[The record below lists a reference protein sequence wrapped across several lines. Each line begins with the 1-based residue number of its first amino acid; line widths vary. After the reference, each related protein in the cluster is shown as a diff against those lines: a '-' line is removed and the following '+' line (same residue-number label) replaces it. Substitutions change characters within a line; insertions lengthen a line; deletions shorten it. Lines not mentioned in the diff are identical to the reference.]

1 MEDINLTNLTSEQR
15 DSLMKQ
21 LAAQQQQEK
30 QKKEEEKRAYKELAN
45 ETVETSF
52 VYLSDTSKKLKEVKK
67 MVFDNFKSVLDL
79 KKDLFNIEGNQA
91 SHTFTSTDGKK
102 RITIGYRTNDN
113 YDDTCEAGIE
123 KVKNYL
129 KSLAQDEKTGS
140 LVEIITE
147 LLTRDKSG
155 NLKPSRVMKLYQHAM
170 NSGNA
175 DFIEGVDIIQKAY
188 NPQFTK
194 TFITA
199 AEKNEQGE
207 WIAVPLSM
215 TDN

>member
-1 MEDINLTNLTSEQR
+1 MENIDLTQLTAEQKANLMEQIEVEQ
-15 DSLMKQ
+15 K
-21 LAAQQQQEK
+21 AAK
-30 QKKEEEKRAYKELAN
+30 QKKEEDKKAYKDLAN
-45 ETVETSF
+45 EMVEASF
-52 VYLSDTSKKLKEVKK
+52 VYLSDTSLMLKNVKN
-67 MVFDNFKSVLDL
+67 MVFDNFKSVLEL
-79 KKDLFNIEGNQA
+79 KKDLFNIEGKQA
-91 SHTFTSTDGKK
+91 SHTFTSSDGKK
-102 RITIGYRTNDN
+102 RITIGCRTNDN

-170 NSGNA
+170 KSGNEE
-175 DFIEGVDIIQKAY
+175 FIEGVDIIQKAY

-199 AEKNEQGE
+199 AYKGENGE
-207 WIAVPLSM
+207 WVAVPLSM
-215 TDN
+215 TEN

>member
-1 MEDINLTNLTSEQR
+1 MENIDLTKLTDEQKSE
-15 DSLMKQ
+15 LMKQ
-21 LAAQQQQEK
+21 IAEEQRAAK
-30 QKKEEEKRAYKELAN
+30 QKKDDEMKAYKELASD
-45 ETVETSF
+45 TVESAF
-52 VYLSDTSKKLKEVKK
+52 AYLSDASKNLKEVKK
-67 MVFDNFKSVLDL
+67 MVFDNFKSVIDL
-79 KKDLFNIEGNQA
+79 KKELFKIDGNQA
-91 SHTFTSTDGKK
+91 SHTFTSADGQKK
-102 RITIGYRTNDN
+102 IIIGYRTNDN

-170 NSGNA
+170 KSGN
-175 DFIEGVDIIQKAY
+175 DEFIEGVDIIQKAY
-188 NPQFTK
+188 KPQFTK

-199 AEKNEQGE
+199 AYKGENGE

-215 TDN
+215 TEN